1 MRWGTQAILCPKGSL
16 KRRRRLSYCTCDS
29 FAIENP
35 CLQVEK
41 QIDFRDENPVDPVGA
56 GLADIRLQG
65 RIGAI
70 FPFSILVEIHRST

>member
-1 MRWGTQAILCPKGSL
+1 MLGNTGHLCRKGSL
-16 KRRRRLSYCTCDS
+16 KRRWRLSYCTGDS
-29 FAIENP
+29 CAIENP

-41 QIDFRDENPVDPVGA
+41 RIDFRDENPVDPVGA

-70 FPFSILVEIHRST
+70 FPFSILVEIHRPT